1 LQRLSSRGYAACTCL
16 RNVISDARE
25 AIQIGS
31 ARDDMA
37 DGTIASWSM
46 ARSCTVFRESV
57 EGHAVWLLSP
67 ELEPARDKRAFTG
80 VSHA

>member
-46 ARSCTVFRESV
+46 ARSCTAFR
-57 EGHAVWLLSP
+57 
-67 ELEPARDKRAFTG
+67 
-80 VSHA
+80 